1 MFYICIKRVC
11 VVFGLVFAQ
20 SFAENVDHFIY
31 DVGLV
36 LENKTNLL
44 SFTYG
49 DDVAVFVLFFG
60 VWFFGL
66 DC

>member
-44 SFTYG
+44 SFTYS
-49 DDVAVFVLFFG
+49 DDVAGFVCVLVGVFG
-60 VWFFGL
+60 
-66 DC
+66 